1 MPGKQRGFV
10 LLFSLWVLLG
20 GVLLVGG
27 MSMWSA
33 QRARESAAL
42 LQAQQVEARLE
53 SAAHELSFRLLLL
66 AQSPLH
72 VAQSGLSSSDVQ
84 GVRSQVQAVHGLL
97 DLNHAERGDLA
108 LVMRAVGVEDAE
120 SKVGALIGRRPL
132 QSYAMLSAAGLD
144 ETEIRCLLRHV
155 TLSSGMP
162 RPMPELATQSLRSAL
177 RLAPLSH
184 ATEASN
190 PASVSPVVGEVRA
203 SGNGFR
209 YWLGAAGNRE
219 GVELVVEVQLTG
231 RTESPVQVLEWYWLP
246 GRGERARPC
255 RD

>member
-1 MPGKQRGFV
+1 M
-10 LLFSLWVLLG
+10 SLSTV
-20 GVLLVGG
+20 
-27 MSMWSA
+27 
-33 QRARESAAL
+33 RHARESSAQ
-42 LQAQQVEARLE
+42 LQAQRLQARLE
-53 SAAHELSFRLLLL
+53 SGAHALSHQLLLL
-66 AQSPLH
+66 SQSPLL
-72 VAQSGLSSSDVQ
+72 VAQSRLSGVSIDDV
-84 GVRSQVQAVHGLL
+84 RFQVQAVHGLL

-132 QSYAMLSAAGLD
+132 QSYAMLFAAGLD

-162 RPMPELATQSLRSAL
+162 RPMPELATQSLRRAL

-184 ATEASN
+184 ATEASS
-190 PASVSPVVGEVRA
+190 PASVSPVVGEVLA

-209 YWLGAAGNRE
+209 YWLGASGNRE

-231 RTESPVQVLEWYWLP
+231 RTEIPVQVLEWYWLP

-255 RD
+255 GD